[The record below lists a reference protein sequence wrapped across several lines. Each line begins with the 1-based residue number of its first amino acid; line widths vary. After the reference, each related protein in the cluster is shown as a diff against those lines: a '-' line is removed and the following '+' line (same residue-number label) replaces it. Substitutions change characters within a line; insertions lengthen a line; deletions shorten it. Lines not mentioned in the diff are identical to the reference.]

1 MFLIAIDDRRD
12 RFMSADLNR
21 RTFIAF
27 VGGTATMTWPF
38 VSRAQP
44 TKPVIGWLNGGTS
57 EGFAY
62 LAVEFRKGL
71 EETGYVEG
79 QNLAIEYRYAD
90 GENNR
95 LLGLAENLV
104 RLQVNI
110 IAAGGT
116 AAAFAAKAATTTIPI
131 VFSTASDP
139 VETGLVVSLN
149 RPGGNATGASNFTAV
164 LALKQFELL
173 HELIPNA
180 SLIGVL
186 VNPADPYLT
195 STITR
200 DVQEAGRVLGQQ
212 VHIVNASTEAE
223 INQSFQTLAKLRVG
237 ATIVGA
243 DAFLMARREQIIA
256 LAARY
261 GIPTMCFAR
270 EFALAG
276 GLIAYGAS
284 VMNSYHQIGLYAGKI
299 LDGARPADLPVI
311 QPAKFEMVINL
322 KTAKALGLS
331 VPLTLQVSADEVI
344 E

>member
-1 MFLIAIDDRRD
+1 MTIDLSRR
-12 RFMSADLNR
+12 N
-21 RTFIAF
+21 FIAA
-27 VGGTATMTWPF
+27 VGGAATMAWPF
-38 VSRAQP
+38 VVHAQP
-44 TKPVIGWLNGGTS
+44 AGKPVIGWLNGGTS

-62 LAVEFRKGL
+62 LAAEFRKGL
-71 EETGYVEG
+71 EEAGYVEG

-95 LLGLAENLV
+95 LPTLAEDLV

-116 AAAFAAKAATTTIPI
+116 AAAFAAKAATRTIPI

-149 RPGGNATGASNFTAV
+149 RPGGNATGASNFAAV

-173 HELIPNA
+173 HELIPNS

-186 VNPADPYLT
+186 VNPIDPYLT
-195 STITR
+195 STVTR
-200 DVQEAGRVLGQQ
+200 DVQEAGRVLGKQ

-223 INQSFQTLAKLRVG
+223 IVQSFQTLAKLRVG
-237 ATIVGA
+237 ATIIGA
-243 DAFLMARREQIIA
+243 DAFFMSRREQIVA

-276 GLIAYGAS
+276 GLITYGAS

-322 KTAKALGLS
+322 KTAKALGLT